1 MAFLLRFKVL
11 AISSFLFFI
20 LLFNHSFASETVA
33 NNNIQPALWKVEH
46 QGTTSYLLGS
56 IHIGKNSW
64 YPLPSYITDAFN
76 ASDKIVVELDALDN
90 SAMMSKQMMLPAGQT
105 LKNNISPQ
113 TYEKIK
119 QYLSVNGMQVDTFS
133 QFKPWA
139 VATVISIIPYLKSGL
154 DPELG
159 IDAQLITQA
168 KDRLMEVIELEKA
181 QFQIDLLSKVF
192 SDEKMLIELLEQPEE
207 ETQQLINFWTTG
219 NIVKINDLMQQQM
232 SAPQRELMLTSR
244 NTAWIKKL
252 DVLFNSKTSHF
263 IVVGAAHLAG
273 PEGVPTLLT
282 QSGFKVTRIK

>member
-1 MAFLLRFKVL
+1 MKYLLRFKILTIV
-11 AISSFLFFI
+11 S
-20 LLFNHSFASETVA
+20 LLFLILSSNHSFASETVA

-56 IHIGKNSW
+56 IHIGKRSW

-76 ASDKIVVELDALDN
+76 ASEKIVVELDALDN

-113 TYEKIK
+113 TYEKVK
-119 QYLSVNGMQVDTFS
+119 QYLSSNGMQIATFN

-154 DPELG
+154 DPQLG
-159 IDAQLITQA
+159 IDAQLITRA
-168 KDRLMEVIELEKA
+168 KNASMEIIELEKA
-181 QFQIDLLSKVF
+181 QFQIDLLSKIF

-207 ETQQLINFWTTG
+207 EAQQLINFWATG
-219 NIVKINDLMQQQM
+219 NMDKINDLMQQQM

-244 NTAWIKKL
+244 NANWIKQL
-252 DVLFNSKTSHF
+252 AILFQSKTSHF

-273 PEGVPTLLT
+273 PKGVPTLLR